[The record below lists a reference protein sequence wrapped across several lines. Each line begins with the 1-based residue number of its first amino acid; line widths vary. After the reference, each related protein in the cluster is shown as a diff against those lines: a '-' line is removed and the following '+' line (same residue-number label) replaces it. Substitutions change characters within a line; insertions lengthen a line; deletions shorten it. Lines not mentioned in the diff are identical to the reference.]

1 MLSPINISIIFSQ
14 QLRYYGGKHTWTL
27 DRCSDRGLGPHGH
40 VPDHGVYAVDVWL
53 QKPLH
58 VDQSSY

>member
-1 MLSPINISIIFSQ
+1 MFTVNNSDIVLQAHMDSGQ
-14 QLRYYGGKHTWTL
+14 V
-27 DRCSDRGLGPHGH
+27 CSEQGLGPHGH

-58 VDQSSY
+58 VAQSSY